1 MRRPALFYKSII
13 HFWFSVFSAVNS
25 LIRDENYV
33 MVGAKYQETLY
44 GWCKIPIDS
53 VWFLL
58 ITLN

>member
-44 GWCKIPIDS
+44 GFS
-53 VWFLL
+53 
-58 ITLN
+58 